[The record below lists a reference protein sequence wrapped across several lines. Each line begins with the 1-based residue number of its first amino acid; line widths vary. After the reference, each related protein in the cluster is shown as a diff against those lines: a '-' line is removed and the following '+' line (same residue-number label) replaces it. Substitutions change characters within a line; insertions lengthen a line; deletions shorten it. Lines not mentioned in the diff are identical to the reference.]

1 MEWVALVLSSASMRI
16 ILNGVPGQCICHEKG
31 LRQGDPLSP
40 LLFILAME
48 VLNALFTC
56 VDDQGL
62 LMSLCASAIRFRVSL
77 YADDLVV
84 FLALQETD
92 VWLARTIMEF
102 FADAS
107 GLRTNAAKCQVAPI
121 WCSEDQIA
129 LVQHWFPYQVIVF
142 PFRYLRVPLSTHMLK
157 KDEFLPLV
165 DEVADRLLGWK
176 SGLMSKVGHNALVK
190 STLMAPTVHIAI
202 TVCVPPWI
210 I

>member
-1 MEWVALVLSSASMRI
+1 
-16 ILNGVPGQCICHEKG
+16 
-31 LRQGDPLSP
+31 
-40 LLFILAME
+40 ME
-48 VLNALFTC
+48 VLNALFRC
-56 VDDQGL
+56 ADDQGL
-62 LMSLCASAIRFRVSL
+62 LMSLCASAIRFSVSL

-84 FLALQETD
+84 FLSPQETD

-107 GLRTNAAKCQVAPI
+107 GLRTNAAKCQVAPTNAAKCQVAPI

-176 SGLMSKVGHNALVK
+176 SGLMSKVGRTALSQVHVDGAHGAHCDHG
-190 STLMAPTVHIAI
+190 LCAPLDHLGDRQAESGLHLDRD
-202 TVCVPPWI
+202 
-210 I
+210 